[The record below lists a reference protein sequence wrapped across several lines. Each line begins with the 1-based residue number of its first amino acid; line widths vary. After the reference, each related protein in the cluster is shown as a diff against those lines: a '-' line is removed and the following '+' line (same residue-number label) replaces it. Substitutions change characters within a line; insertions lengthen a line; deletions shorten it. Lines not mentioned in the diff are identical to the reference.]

1 MIKRIKALAP
11 KGLKKW
17 LKGRGHAGHLREST
31 RFRDLGTAGPTV
43 EVFEKLKAI
52 PGWFNVDDCGHF
64 SLLLAQQS
72 MFGLRADILEI
83 GSYHGRSTALLA
95 ACLKEGE
102 RVVVC
107 DAFESETEDRYAER
121 PSPETLLRNIRRVV
135 PALDAARVEI
145 HECFSNDLRL
155 DPERRFRFIHI
166 DGGHSR
172 EQALF
177 DLELCSRHLMPGGT
191 IVMDDYHHPAWP
203 GVTQATDEF
212 LAANDGFEVLADL
225 NRHGALGRKIYL
237 TRLPG

>member
-1 MIKRIKALAP
+1 MSKAIKALVP
-11 KGLKKW
+11 RRLKKW
-17 LKGRGHAGHLREST
+17 LKGRGHAGYLREST
-31 RFRDLGTAGPTV
+31 RFRDIGSPGPMI
-43 EVFEKLKAI
+43 EIFETIKPI
-52 PGWFNVDDCGHF
+52 PGWFNVDDCSHF

-72 MFGLRADILEI
+72 LLGLEGDLLEI

-95 ACLKEGE
+95 ACLEDGE
-102 RVVVC
+102 RLVVC
-107 DAFESETEDRYAER
+107 DAFESETEDSYAER
-121 PSPETLLRNIRRVV
+121 PSPETLLRNIRRVA
-135 PALDAARVEI
+135 PALDADRVEI

-177 DLELCSRHLMPGGT
+177 DLELCSRHVLSGGT

-212 LAANDGFEVLADL
+212 LAANDRFVVLADL

-237 TRLPG
+237 TRIPD